1 MIPDMDRLMKEITN
15 LEAALLEKTNALKL
29 AETRCENRLYRPGA
43 ELCRDE
49 PMLGLADEV
58 LQLRRTMRDLQD
70 KLDSA
75 KLLTAPSPEGFVEP
89 SNSPEIPTNDQ

>member
-29 AETRCENRLYRPGA
+29 AETRCENRLYRTGA
-43 ELCRDE
+43 ELCRDD

-70 KLDSA
+70 KIDAA
-75 KLLTAPSPEGFVEP
+75 K
-89 SNSPEIPTNDQ
+89 